1 MTTRTLRAVEI
12 LADAWHDA
20 MQITANTARE
30 AGYQQGWFAG
40 VAEEREAWNRIIAAY
55 ADVINH
61 RPPAVRTE
69 LRNDACGE
77 KCGRC
82 SRCVRAGA
90 VARYGGDFPGIE
102 VAS

>member
-40 VAEEREAWNRIIAAY
+40 VAEEREARNRIIAAY

-90 VARYGGDFPGIE
+90 VAQYGGDFPGIE